1 MTGISRMT
9 YYLCLAGIC
18 LGIILGLGLGLAIG
32 SLLVITLVVIIAI
45 IGAFVFHRRINE
57 VMTDGLSEEISG
69 KAAIRTLEI
78 LTVLGAIV
86 FASTMMLYWGTG
98 GGLGSGIGSLENG
111 SATFHFTVW
120 YPDFHPVYDERVFIQ
135 DMNNISGDELF
146 SLERLFG
153 LGYRVRDGPM
163 FMGLAFGI
171 MTILI
176 AGLFAAFS
184 FFYNKKMEP
193 GT

>member
-1 MTGISRMT
+1 MAGINRMT

-18 LGIILGLGLGLAIG
+18 LSIILGLGLGIAMG
-32 SLLVITLVVIIAI
+32 NLLIITFVVIFAI

-57 VMTDGLSEEISG
+57 VMTDDLSEAISG

-78 LTVLGAIV
+78 IIVLGAIL
-86 FASTMMLYWGTG
+86 FATTFMFYFGNS
-98 GGLGSGIGSLENG
+98 GLGSGIGIYDNG
-111 SATFHFTVW
+111 SARIGFMVF
-120 YPDFHPVYDERVFIQ
+120 YPHGNPVYDDNVFIQ
-135 DMNNISGDELF
+135 DMNYISGDELF

-176 AGLFAAFS
+176 AGLFVAFS
-184 FFYNKKMEP
+184 FYYYKKMEP